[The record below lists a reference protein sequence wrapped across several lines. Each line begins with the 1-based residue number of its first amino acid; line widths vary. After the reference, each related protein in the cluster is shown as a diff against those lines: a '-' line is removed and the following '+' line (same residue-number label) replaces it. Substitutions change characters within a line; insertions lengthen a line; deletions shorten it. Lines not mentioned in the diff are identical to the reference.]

1 MKSKSV
7 FIIIFIIAVLVL
19 VKILFLSP
27 KTENKPT
34 QKGGGAKPPSSV
46 LVYIANK
53 ENIDNKIF
61 ATGTL
66 QANEKIEL
74 RPEISGKLVAIYF
87 KEGTRV
93 QKGALLAKIYDSDL
107 QAQLK
112 RLVYQKKLAKEKSDR
127 LKSLLDIQGVSV
139 QEYDEGT
146 TQIKLVD
153 ADIEYVKA
161 QIAKTEIH
169 APFSGLIGLRQVS
182 QGAYVTPS
190 SVIATIQETNRLKID
205 FPLPEK
211 NINYVKLGDK
221 VQFKLDNADTYYTAV
236 IYAMEPKVD
245 EQTRDFQ
252 IRAICETNSPTIL
265 PGSFARVS
273 INPSKEQTAIMIP
286 TEAIIPELKGKKVFV
301 VKEGIATS
309 TPVTTGFRND
319 RKIEVIEGL
328 TVGDTIVVTGIMSL
342 RPNDKVSIKEVLN
355 N

>member
-139 QEYDEGT
+139 QEYDEGKREGNFAGRAAEVMKIYT
-146 TQIKLVD
+146 KRHEANAHKISMPPVFQ
-153 ADIEYVKA
+153 
-161 QIAKTEIH
+161 
-169 APFSGLIGLRQVS
+169 FLI
-182 QGAYVTPS
+182 
-190 SVIATIQETNRLKID
+190 
-205 FPLPEK
+205 
-211 NINYVKLGDK
+211 
-221 VQFKLDNADTYYTAV
+221 
-236 IYAMEPKVD
+236 
-245 EQTRDFQ
+245 
-252 IRAICETNSPTIL
+252 
-265 PGSFARVS
+265 PG
-273 INPSKEQTAIMIP
+273 K
-286 TEAIIPELKGKKVFV
+286 
-301 VKEGIATS
+301 
-309 TPVTTGFRND
+309 
-319 RKIEVIEGL
+319 
-328 TVGDTIVVTGIMSL
+328 
-342 RPNDKVSIKEVLN
+342 
-355 N
+355 